1 MALAGV
7 YRTERKIQPIEAQ
20 RPSLSKDELESVLD
34 CLIHDRLMSG
44 SVAGRF
50 EKSFAHAFGF
60 KHALSVNSQTAAYH
74 LAYLALGV
82 GAGDL
87 VAMSSIAP
95 VGAYDAARYTG
106 ADVALVDIERGSF
119 HPAQDA
125 VQAALSREAGK
136 KIYIL
141 DHTFGAP
148 ASLEFPGE
156 NVQIVADFTGLVG
169 AEIQASQFGALSI
182 CGMSQYDLM
191 TTGTGAIIVTN
202 DSKLFQKIDSLRYGS
217 KRQEGS
223 IAYDYRLEDFQA
235 AIGLEQLTRLAVTLA
250 RRRKIG
256 VKYIESL
263 QRTQH
268 ETYFKTPGTDCYL
281 RFPIV
286 VSRPHDEVIRYF
298 NSLQIGV
305 TRAVDL
311 PLHHLAGLPRLEYPN
326 AERLYQKSVSVPV
339 YPALSANNVERIAQ
353 SLRGLL

>member
-7 YRTERKIQPIEAQ
+7 YKQERKIQPIEAQ
-20 RPSLSKDELESVLD
+20 RPTLSKEELVSVLD

-50 EKSFAHAFGF
+50 EKSFAHTLGF

-74 LAYLALGV
+74 LAYLAMGI
-82 GAGDL
+82 GAGDV
-87 VAMSSIAP
+87 VAMSAIAP
-95 VGAYDAARYTG
+95 VGAYDAALYTG
-106 ADVALVDIERGSF
+106 AKVILVDIERGSF
-119 HPAQDA
+119 HPSQEA
-125 VQAALSREAGK
+125 VQKALQVEAEK
-136 KIYIL
+136 KVYIL

-148 ASLEFPGE
+148 AALENPGE
-156 NVQIVADFTGLVG
+156 NVQVIADFTGLVG
-169 AEIQASQFGALSI
+169 SEMQPAHLGALSI
-182 CGMSQYDLM
+182 CGLSQYDLI
-191 TTGTGAIIVTN
+191 TTGNGAMIVTN
-202 DSKLFQKIDSLRYGS
+202 DTKLFQKVDALRYGA
-217 KRQEGS
+217 KRQEKT

-235 AIGLEQLTRLAVTLA
+235 AMGLDQLTRLGITLT
-250 RRRKIG
+250 RRKKIG
-256 VKYIESL
+256 TKYLESL
-263 QRTQH
+263 TRTQH
-268 ETYFKTPGTDCYL
+268 ETYFKNPGMDSYL

-286 VSRPHDEVIRYF
+286 VSRAHDEVIRYF

-326 AERLYQKSVSVPV
+326 SERLYQKSVAIPV